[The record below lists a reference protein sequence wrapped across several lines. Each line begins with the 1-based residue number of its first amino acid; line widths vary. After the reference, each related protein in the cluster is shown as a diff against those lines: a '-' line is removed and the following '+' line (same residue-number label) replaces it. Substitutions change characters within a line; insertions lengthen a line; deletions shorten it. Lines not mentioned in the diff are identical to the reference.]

1 MTRTVAMLGNK
12 LRSRRSVY
20 PAASLFPGARMTDS
34 STSTM
39 PPDERAGASS
49 EARKFGIPATGRRR
63 DLFIVIFESDSRA
76 GRLFDIV
83 LLCAIVASVIVVM
96 LDSVA
101 SISARFGTLFDV
113 LEWGFTLFF
122 TVEYLAR
129 LYCVQ
134 RPVRYARSFF
144 GIVDLLAVL
153 PTYLALFF
161 PGLHSLIDIR
171 LLRLLRVFRILKL
184 TEYIQEYRRLGAALS
199 ASRRKI
205 FVFIGTVCMLVVLI
219 GTLMYLIEGPENGF
233 TSIPIAVY
241 WAITTVTTVGFGDI
255 TPQTDLGRAL
265 ASVSMLM
272 GWGILAVPTGIVTAE
287 MTSQRMN
294 QDAFVRVCPGC
305 GSSDHTDRARHCQGC
320 GAALSST
327 SAPDVMD
334 APR

>member
-1 MTRTVAMLGNK
+1 MADTSISLQPGERLGESPEA
-12 LRSRRSVY
+12 LR
-20 PAASLFPGARMTDS
+20 
-34 STSTM
+34 
-39 PPDERAGASS
+39 
-49 EARKFGIPATGRRR
+49 FGIPSSGWRRR
-63 DLFIVIFESDSRA
+63 LFVVIFESDTRA

-83 LLCAIVASVIVVM
+83 LLWVIVASVIVVM

-101 SISARFGTLFDV
+101 SLQARYGRIFDA

-129 LYCVQ
+129 LLCVK
-134 RPVRYARSFF
+134 RPDRYARSFF

-171 LLRLLRVFRILKL
+171 MLRLLRVFRILKL
-184 TEYIQEYRRLGAALS
+184 TEYVVEYRRLGAAFY

-205 FVFIGTVCMLVVLI
+205 SVFIGTVFMLVVLV

-233 TSIPIAVY
+233 TSIPMSVY

-255 TPQTDLGRAL
+255 TPKTDLGRTL
-265 ASVSMLM
+265 ASFTMLL

-287 MTSQRMN
+287 MTSQRIRYGGLARGCLACSSIDHSEQARYC
-294 QDAFVRVCPGC
+294 QD
-305 GSSDHTDRARHCQGC
+305 C
-320 GAALSST
+320 GASLDA
-327 SAPDVMD
+327 APP
-334 APR
+334 ARAASP